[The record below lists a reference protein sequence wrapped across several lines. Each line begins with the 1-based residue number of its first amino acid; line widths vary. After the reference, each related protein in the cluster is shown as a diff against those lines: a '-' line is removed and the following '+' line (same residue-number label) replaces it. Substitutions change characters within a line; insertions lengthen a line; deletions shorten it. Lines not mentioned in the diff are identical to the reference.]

1 MSSPIRLGG
10 RVLETPA
17 PTLPDHEER
26 VLPDQRNTAPVARGL
41 PSEDWRRFQ
50 IDTARSMAQGACT
63 APISCRDAQLRLA
76 RRMVRD
82 TELPGTQ
89 VTIDEAA
96 DQIETTLQQWVRESP
111 VYGVP
116 LYATALALDGF
127 DLDTERRWA
136 SGDARLG
143 LEVGPMASEFQLFT
157 QFSRRFSSETSA
169 SARAQYNPETE
180 VYSAALDLTHHSRD
194 GRWSMVL
201 HADASSSPYRVDRY
215 RAVHDPFDSGFSG
228 QGFQPVVIRHSSD
241 ETDRKS
247 VV

>member
-1 MSSPIRLGG
+1 
-10 RVLETPA
+10 
-17 PTLPDHEER
+17 
-26 VLPDQRNTAPVARGL
+26 
-41 PSEDWRRFQ
+41 
-50 IDTARSMAQGACT
+50 
-63 APISCRDAQLRLA
+63 
-76 RRMVRD
+76 RMVRQIQR
-82 TELPGTQ
+82 GG
-89 VTIDEAA
+89 IDF
-96 DQIETTLQQWVRESP
+96 
-111 VYGVP
+111 G
-116 LYATALALDGF
+116 
-127 DLDTERRWA
+127 
-136 SGDARLG
+136 LG

-241 ETDRKS
+241 ETQYRIGIGMVYVLGKPR
-247 VV
+247 